1 MKKGLPVLIIALILF
16 QSCLN
21 GQIKNGIYKNDQ
33 IDSKIRS
40 AINANNKMAFAAIS
54 EGKLD
59 GLDGIIWDSLKMNLN
74 DDFKNKF
81 IPQMSRIMKG
91 KTYRVFADIY
101 IQTAKAQDS
110 CKIEAG
116 DGDNKWSMKIS
127 TRTKESYLSMLV
139 TGDTL
144 NEVMLTLVYEKIDG
158 KWKLCNI
165 MGEDYSLAGKNA
177 LDLYHHAQELEKKN
191 YLIDAIN
198 FMSLSNHCLHP
209 AGQYFLYAKQ
219 KEIKDYT
226 DSLTNKTIAIF
237 PFPYLMQQVK
247 SMPTVVNLHY
257 EVYEHQFVPFIAYQS
272 HYFVKDTVALKGEND
287 EIQSK
292 IGTIFP
298 GMDKIHPYILY
309 RVYNDLPQGNSNPP
323 YYGFIQKIKSE
334 LEKN

>member
-1 MKKGLPVLIIALILF
+1 MKKFLPVLSIALILF

-40 AINANNKMAFAAIS
+40 TINADNKQVFAAIS

-59 GLDGIIWDSLKMNLN
+59 GLDGIIWDSLKLNLN
-74 DDFKNKF
+74 DDFRNKF

-91 KTYRVFADIY
+91 KTYKVFADIY
-101 IQTAKAQDS
+101 VLSTKEHDS

-127 TRTKESYLSMLV
+127 TRTKETYLSMLIS
-139 TGDTL
+139 GDTL
-144 NEVMLTLVYEKIDG
+144 DEVMLTLVYEKIVG

-165 MGEDYSLAGKNA
+165 MGEDYGLAGKNA
-177 LDLYHHAQELEKKN
+177 IESYHYAQKLEKEN

-198 FMSLSNHCLHP
+198 YMSLSNHCLHP
-209 AGQYFLYAKQ
+209 AGQYFLYAMQ
-219 KEIKDYT
+219 KEILDYT
-226 DSLTNKTIAIF
+226 DTLTVKTKDKF
-237 PFPYLMQQVK
+237 PFPYLMEQVK

-257 EVYEHQFVPFIAYQS
+257 EVYDRKFVPFIAYQS
-272 HYFVKDTVALKGEND
+272 HYFVKDTVALKNEND

-292 IGTIFP
+292 IGSIFP
-298 GMDKIHPYILY
+298 GMDKIHKNILY
-309 RVYNDLPQGNSNPP
+309 RVYNELPQGNSNPP
-323 YYGFIQKIKSE
+323 YYGFVQKINSE
-334 LEKN
+334 IEKK